1 KEPGVWVAALFK
13 NQPAKKTAYQSDK
26 TKDSLKQVIDSLL
39 YVINTAPGAGN
50 KDSVADHGRNNQLLL
65 INTATGTRLS
75 FSNISE
81 YTFDKKGTHLLL
93 EQTLNLKD
101 TAGSSRIIRHH
112 LNTNNSDTLL
122 RGGNDFKNL
131 VLSDDGSQ
139 AAFIVQ
145 RNAKRKAL
153 VQ

>member
-1 KEPGVWVAALFK
+1 
-13 NQPAKKTAYQSDK
+13 
-26 TKDSLKQVIDSLL
+26 
-39 YVINTAPGAGN
+39 
-50 KDSVADHGRNNQLLL
+50 
-65 INTATGTRLS
+65 TRLS

-153 VQ
+153 VQYYTLWYFKQGMDSAMILVDTLTANFPKGQQISEFGKLSFSKSGERLLFYTAPVRPPKDTTLADID